1 MTIAREDITGLVLAG
16 GTEAGG
22 IDKGLQNHRG
32 MPMALQVL
40 LRLSPQVGEAL
51 IHANRN
57 IAAYESMGA
66 MVWPDPVGGQTGP
79 LTGLL
84 AGLERCETP
93 YLVSVPC
100 DVPDFPDDLVRRL
113 AEALEGEGADI
124 AVVRQAGS
132 GSAPPAFCLFRT
144 GVVESLA
151 VFLHQGAGEPA
162 QWLAGQRAV
171 EVPFGDFASG

>member
-16 GTEAGG
+16 NSDSGR
-22 IDKGLQNHRG
+22 IDRGLQNHLG
-32 MPMALQVL
+32 MPMALHVL
-40 LRLSPQVGEAL
+40 MRLSGQVGEVL

-66 MVWPDPVGGQTGP
+66 SVWPDPLGSESGP

-100 DVPDFPDDLVRRL
+100 DRPDFPDDLVRRL
-113 AEALEGEGADI
+113 SESLESEGADI
-124 AVVRQAGS
+124 AVARQAGRI
-132 GSAPPAFCLFRT
+132 SAPPDFCLFRT

-151 VFLHQGAGEPA
+151 MFLHQGAGEPV

-171 EVPFGDFASG
+171 EVPVGDFPAG